1 MLFPHDRRLAHN
13 RRPAIPRRRWVDKSR
28 PRSNIKEC
36 WLQMA
41 RGSERTRR
49 ELRET
54 LMSRLAN
61 DNGGTAMPV
70 LAIIVGVVFV
80 AVLFFKFVDMVGTSS
95 ESAGSGEVGKTTSS
109 TR

>member
-1 MLFPHDRRLAHN
+1 
-13 RRPAIPRRRWVDKSR
+13 
-28 PRSNIKEC
+28 
-36 WLQMA
+36 
-41 RGSERTRR
+41 
-49 ELRET
+49 
-54 LMSRLAN
+54 MSRLAN

-95 ESAGSGEVGKTTSS
+95 ESAGSGEVGKTTSW

>member
-1 MLFPHDRRLAHN
+1 M
-13 RRPAIPRRRWVDKSR
+13 V
-28 PRSNIKEC
+28 
-36 WLQMA
+36 
-41 RGSERTRR
+41 RGSERARR
-49 ELRET
+49 GLRET

-70 LAIIVGVVFV
+70 LAIIVGAVFV

>member
-1 MLFPHDRRLAHN
+1 
-13 RRPAIPRRRWVDKSR
+13 
-28 PRSNIKEC
+28 
-36 WLQMA
+36 MA